1 MARAEFV
8 KAKKKKRW
16 KKRKKERKTEHRSA
30 GVVSVRVGAGKML
43 QFSWNNKVEKKAYKE

>member
-16 KKRKKERKTEHRSA
+16 KKRKKERNTEHRSA